1 MFLKIST
8 MPIGKVNHEVHIY
21 ILFFQKIDK
30 FACHSDWKLYG
41 LPEVALRKVGSLVRR
56 RGDSQAEP

>member
-1 MFLKIST
+1 